1 MKALIYTTLMMA
13 SLQASAQTVVL
24 DSYFNNE
31 QKKDA
36 NGVLRSWHY
45 KWSEKEMSGF
55 SILGDLFLKHGAD
68 TATLYEAPDAA
79 NLRNADVYIIVDPD
93 NEKENPAPAFVEKKH
108 INAIYKWV
116 KKGGVLLLM
125 GNDSANAELQ
135 RFSELSGRFGI
146 TFTNKSRNMV
156 KGKDLPTGAVHIPA
170 NHAVFPSIKKAYLK
184 EISVLSLRR
193 PAKAVI
199 KEGEDVIMAVA
210 KVGKGTVFAV
220 GDPWLYNEYVD
231 GTRLTPDYENPAAAE
246 DLVKWLL
253 QQVKRK
259 R

>member
-1 MKALIYTTLMMA
+1 MKALLYTTLMVA

-36 NGVLRSWHY
+36 NGTPLSWHY
-45 KWSEKEMSGF
+45 KWAEKEMSGF
-55 SILGDLFLKHGAD
+55 SMLGDLFRKHGAD
-68 TATLYEAPDAA
+68 TATLYEAPTAA
-79 NLRNADVYIIVDPD
+79 SLLHADVYIIVDPD
-93 NEKENPAPAFVEKKH
+93 NEKENPTPNFVQKAH
-108 INAIYKWV
+108 IDAIYKWV
-116 KKGGVLLLM
+116 KKGGVLVLM
-125 GNDSANAELQ
+125 ANDSANAELKH
-135 RFSELSGRFGI
+135 FSELSGRFGI

-170 NHAVFPSIKKAYLK
+170 GHFIFPSIKKAYLK
-184 EISVLSLRR
+184 EISVLSVKR
-193 PAKAVI
+193 PAKAAI
-199 KEGEDVIMAVA
+199 TEGGDVVMAVA

-246 DLVKWLL
+246 DLVKWILK
-253 QQVKRK
+253 QVK
-259 R
+259 

>member
-1 MKALIYTTLMMA
+1 MKAVLYTTLMMA

-36 NGVLRSWHY
+36 DGALHSWHY
-45 KWSEKEMSGF
+45 KWGEKAMSGF
-55 SILGDLFLKHGAD
+55 SLLGDLFLKHGAD
-68 TATLYEAPDAA
+68 TATLYEAPTTA
-79 NLRNADVYIIVDPD
+79 NLQHADVYIIVDPD
-93 NEKENPAPAFVEKKH
+93 HEKDNPNPNFIQKAH
-108 INAIYKWV
+108 TDAIYQWV
-116 KKGGVLLLM
+116 KKGGVLVLM
-125 GNDSANAELQ
+125 GNDSANAELKH
-135 RFSELSGRFGI
+135 FSELSSRFGI
-146 TFTNKSRNMV
+146 AFTNKSRNMV

-170 NHAVFPSIKKAYLK
+170 NHSIFPSIKKAYLK
-184 EISVLSLRR
+184 EISVLKVKS

-199 KEGEDVIMAVA
+199 REGEDVIMAVA

-231 GTRLTPDYENPAAAE
+231 GARLTPDYENPAAAE

-253 QQVKRK
+253 KQVKK
-259 R
+259 K